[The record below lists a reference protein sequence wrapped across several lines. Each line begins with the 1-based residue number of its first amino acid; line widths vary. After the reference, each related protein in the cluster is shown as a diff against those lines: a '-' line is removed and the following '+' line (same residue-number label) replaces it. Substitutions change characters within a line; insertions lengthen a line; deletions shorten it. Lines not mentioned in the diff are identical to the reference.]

1 MTLLSATI
9 ILILVMDPFG
19 NIPFFLVVLQTV
31 EPSRRLRVVF
41 REMLIALGILL
52 VFLAGGPSLLSAL
65 QISEPSLRIAGG
77 VILFLI
83 ATRMIFGTTAEL
95 VVGAPEGEPFIVPLA
110 VPSVAGPSAI
120 AAVLFLVAQ
129 EPRRWPLWLL
139 AVFISWAFTIVVLA
153 LSVKLERVLGQ
164 RGLNALQR
172 LMGLILTTFAVEML
186 VQGIKSLI
194 RKGL

>member
-31 EPSRRLRVVF
+31 DPARRMRVVF
-41 REMLIALGILL
+41 REMLIALAILL

-65 QISEPSLRIAGG
+65 HISEPSLRIAGG

-83 ATRMIFGTTAEL
+83 ATRMIFGTTAGL

-110 VPSVAGPSAI
+110 VPSIAGPSAI
-120 AAVLFLVAQ
+120 ATVLLLVAQ
-129 EPRRWPLWLL
+129 EPDRWPLWLL
-139 AVFISWAFTIVVLA
+139 AVMIAWAASSLVLS
-153 LSVKLERVLGQ
+153 LSVKLERLLGR

-172 LMGLILTTFAVEML
+172 LMGLILTTFAVEMF
-186 VQGIKSLI
+186 VQGVKSVV
-194 RKGL
+194 REGL

>member
-31 EPSRRLRVVF
+31 DPAHRLRVVL
-41 REMLIALGILL
+41 REMLIALAILL
-52 VFLAGGPSLLSAL
+52 IFLAGGPPLLSAL
-65 QISEPSLRIAGG
+65 QITEPSLRIAGG

-83 ATRMIFGTTAEL
+83 ATRMIFGTAAGL

-110 VPSVAGPSAI
+110 VPSIAGPSAI
-120 AAVLFLVAQ
+120 ATVLLLVAQ
-129 EPRRWPLWLL
+129 EPGRWPLWLL
-139 AVFISWAFTIVVLA
+139 AVMIAWAVSSLVLS
-153 LSVKLERVLGQ
+153 LSVRLERVLGQ

-172 LMGLILTTFAVEML
+172 LMGLILTTFAVEMF
-186 VQGIKSLI
+186 VQGVKSVV
-194 RKGL
+194 RRGL